1 MSVLK
6 QIFEKKITS
15 IEKKK
20 KLKSIDELENEI
32 ANNLIPSHNFFDVL
46 ILAVPHKE
54 ILKKFNFFRKK
65 IKKINLIIDIKSAL
79 KKGKFSQITL

>member
-20 KLKSIDELENEI
+20 NLKSIDQLENEI

-46 ILAVPHKE
+46 DDNNDQI
-54 ILKKFNFFRKK
+54 K
-65 IKKINLIIDIKSAL
+65 ICLLYTSPSPRDP
-79 KKGKFSQITL
+79 

>member
-20 KLKSIDELENEI
+20 KLKSIDQLENEI

-46 ILAVPHKE
+46 NHNNDQIKIIAE
-54 ILKKFNFFRKK
+54 CKKSSPSADGELF
-65 IKKINLIIDIKSAL
+65 LHSAIIFI
-79 KKGKFSQITL
+79 

>member
-20 KLKSIDELENEI
+20 KLKSIWNKILQIKLSNKIEKIEKITDPITPDNVLFG
-32 ANNLIPSHNFFDVL
+32 LIFVSLFH
-46 ILAVPHKE
+46 
-54 ILKKFNFFRKK
+54 LKIFPN
-65 IKKINLIIDIKSAL
+65 I
-79 KKGKFSQITL
+79 

>member
-20 KLKSIDELENEI
+20 KLKSIDQLENQI
-32 ANNLIPSHNFFDVL
+32 ANNLIPSHLSL
-46 ILAVPHKE
+46 IH
-54 ILKKFNFFRKK
+54 I
-65 IKKINLIIDIKSAL
+65 
-79 KKGKFSQITL
+79 

>member
-20 KLKSIDELENEI
+20 KLKSIDQLENEI
-32 ANNLIPSHNFFDVL
+32 NIFLEKVVADFLRGTD
-46 ILAVPHKE
+46 A
-54 ILKKFNFFRKK
+54 
-65 IKKINLIIDIKSAL
+65 KS
-79 KKGKFSQITL
+79 